1 MELQRDRTGRIH
13 YGPLQA
19 GGYQAS
25 EVLPVI
31 FRKHSDE
38 VCAYFPTLRDHPSSH
53 GHYITCYAHIGQHG
67 SADPS
72 WLQAGRPATPEEYAD
87 LLVELRGIYEQGD
100 EQDPPVTLKVYRRAG
115 GKARVV

>member
-13 YGPLQA
+13 YGPLST

-31 FRKHSDE
+31 FRVHYGE
-38 VCAYFPTLRDHPSSH
+38 LCAYFPTLYWGS
-53 GHYITCYAHIGQHG
+53 GLITSYAHVGQHG
-67 SADPS
+67 AASPS
-72 WLQAGRPATPEEYAD
+72 WLQVGRPAEPHEYAD
-87 LLVELRGIYEQGD
+87 LLAELRGIYEQGD

-115 GKARVV
+115 GKARVVT